1 MRRDDVVKGFF
12 LLLLALLLV
21 LVVTGVSWGDDPSMD
36 EISSESVAGAM
47 FGDGST
53 SGYALVV
60 FMIGLLLL
68 VAILGGAF
76 LAKEEKE

>member
-1 MRRDDVVKGFF
+1 MRKGDAVKGFF
-12 LLLLALLLV
+12 LLLLALLFV
-21 LVVTGVSWGDDPSMD
+21 LAVTDVSWGEVGMD
-36 EISSESVAGAM
+36 EISSKSVSESM
-47 FGDGST
+47 FGDTST

-68 VAILGGAF
+68 VAILGGVF